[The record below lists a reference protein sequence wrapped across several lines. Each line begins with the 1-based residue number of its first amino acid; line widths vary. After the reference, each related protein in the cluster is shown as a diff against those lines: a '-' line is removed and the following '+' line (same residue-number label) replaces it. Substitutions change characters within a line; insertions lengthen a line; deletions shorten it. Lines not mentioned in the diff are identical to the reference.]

1 MFVCVWGVAGRFDAE
16 ARRWTGDRDGDDF
29 TRTNLHKPQTPN
41 PEQLVRTTI
50 RSVRPQ
56 TVMLELDEGRVRR
69 VTEGA
74 PQAAAAPQGQPPQP
88 QPQPKQDK
96 PGFLRMALAELTR
109 PGTSLRDKLV
119 GVGAVVVG
127 QVISGLYKTLDKM
140 GFVSGQEFL
149 VAMEEAKAVGASILL
164 GDRNVQVTLRRLSEA
179 LSQSDLVKI
188 REMESPTRSP
198 AAKELAARGLDVGP
212 GAGAADIA
220 VAVEALK
227 DRDSVRK
234 LMGALRSELPA
245 VYEAMIAER
254 CVLGFGVFFWGM
266 IL

>member
-1 MFVCVWGVAGRFDAE
+1 
-16 ARRWTGDRDGDDF
+16 
-29 TRTNLHKPQTPN
+29 
-41 PEQLVRTTI
+41 
-50 RSVRPQ
+50 
-56 TVMLELDEGRVRR
+56 
-69 VTEGA
+69 
-74 PQAAAAPQGQPPQP
+74 
-88 QPQPKQDK
+88 
-96 PGFLRMALAELTR
+96 MALSELTR

-149 VAMEEAKAVGASILL
+149 VAMEEAKAVGANILL

-198 AAKELAARGLDVGP
+198 AAKELAARGLDVGV
-212 GAGAADIA
+212 GADAKDIA

-227 DRDSVRK
+227 DRASVRK
-234 LMGALRSELPA
+234 LMGALKQELPA
-245 VYEAMIAER
+245 VYQAMIAER
-254 CVLGFGVFFWGM
+254 CVTACFYYMFVCWRVFVGWWVGRFGRVFVFICRRSGGADLDV
-266 IL
+266 I

>member
-1 MFVCVWGVAGRFDAE
+1 M
-16 ARRWTGDRDGDDF
+16 
-29 TRTNLHKPQTPN
+29 
-41 PEQLVRTTI
+41 RTTI

-56 TVMLELDEGRVRR
+56 TVMLELDEGRVQR
-69 VTEGA
+69 VT
-74 PQAAAAPQGQPPQP
+74 QAGQP
-88 QPQPKQDK
+88 QPPKGQPQGR
-96 PGFLRMALAELTR
+96 PGFLKMAMTELTR
-109 PGTSLRDKLV
+109 PGTGLRDKLV

-149 VAMEEAKAVGASILL
+149 VAMEEARAVGATILL

-179 LSQSDLVKI
+179 LSQSDLLKI

-198 AAKELAARGLDVGP
+198 AAKELAARGLDVGM
-212 GAGAADIA
+212 GADAKDIA

-227 DRDSVRK
+227 DRASVRK
-234 LMGALRSELPA
+234 LMGALRQELPA

-254 CVLGFGVFFWGM
+254 CVFECVWM
-266 IL
+266 CVCVCPSCPACVCVSPPH